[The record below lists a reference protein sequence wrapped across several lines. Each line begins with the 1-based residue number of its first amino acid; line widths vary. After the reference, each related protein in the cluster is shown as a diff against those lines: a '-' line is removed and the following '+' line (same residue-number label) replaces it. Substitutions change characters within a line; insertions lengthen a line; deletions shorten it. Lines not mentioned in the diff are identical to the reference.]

1 MTSNSNFLSNFN
13 IGGGSL
19 IDIMSTVSGPI
30 PLTAYSSSSDYYHTF
45 YGRYF
50 YLGNLLIQFS
60 DISQGNLPTPGSGKT
75 VTTTFPIPFS
85 APPYTVLLTAKG
97 AKTYYVLFDTTST
110 NFEAKNE
117 GDNAA
122 SFAFLAIGPR

>member
-13 IGGGSL
+13 ISSGAL
-19 IDIMSTVSGPI
+19 IDILSTVSGPI
-30 PLTAYSSSSDYYHTF
+30 PLTASSSSTDFYYTF

-85 APPYTVLLTAKG
+85 APPYTVLLTAK
-97 AKTYYVLFDTTST
+97 AKTYYALLNTTST
-110 NFEAKNE
+110 TFEAKNE
-117 GDNAA
+117 GSDAA
-122 SFAFLAIGPR
+122 AFVFLAIGPR